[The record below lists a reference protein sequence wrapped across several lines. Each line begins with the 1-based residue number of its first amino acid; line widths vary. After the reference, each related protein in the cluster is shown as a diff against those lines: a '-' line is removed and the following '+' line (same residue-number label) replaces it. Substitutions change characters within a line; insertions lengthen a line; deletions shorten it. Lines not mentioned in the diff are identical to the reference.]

1 MPKTP
6 NYWMLYKNCVVL
18 LSNLLN
24 NIEMQ
29 KTIIQL
35 LNETVEK
42 YGQNP
47 YLYEALKNI
56 EYKALTFSE
65 VKEKAI
71 RFAAGLMAMG
81 IDAGERVALMSEG
94 KNNWVIGELGVLHA
108 GAVCVPL
115 SVKLD
120 TEQDITFRINHS
132 DSVMVLASNQQIK
145 KLRPLKEK
153 MPTVKRYILLDSEV
167 EAEEAEIHIQSVLK
181 LGDALLETDRRKV
194 EERIAGVEPDS
205 LANISYT
212 SGTTANPKGIML
224 SHDNYVCNVE
234 QAVDL
239 LNGIPSHF
247 RMLLILPWDHSFGHT
262 AGVYAFMKVGAS
274 IASVAAGKSAMEIL
288 RNVPKSLKAINPHI
302 MMSVPALA
310 NNFRNNIEDGVKKQ
324 GKMAYRLFQQGLKV
338 AYAYNAEGYNKGR
351 GKRAL
356 LKPLVA
362 FYDKIIFSK
371 VRKNFASNLQ
381 YFIGGGALLD
391 IELQRFFYAIGI
403 PMYQGYGLS
412 EASPI
417 ISANSTEF
425 HKLGSSGKPIPRMDI
440 KIVDDNMNALPVGER
455 GEIIVR
461 GGNVMKGYWKNPE
474 ATAES
479 IVDGWL
485 RTEDMGYLDEDGYL
499 YVLGRTKSLLI
510 SNDGE
515 KFSPEGIEESIM
527 ATSQYIN
534 QCVLHNNQSPYTTA
548 LLTLNSEALKKQ
560 TNNPAEAAKLIADE
574 LAQYLKGGNND
585 GLFPYR
591 WIPSAF
597 AIIEEPFSEQNGLI
611 NSTMKIVKHKVY
623 EQYAQEL
630 ELLHT
635 AEGKR
640 PDSERN
646 LEVLGRLMK

>member
-1 MPKTP
+1 MG
-6 NYWMLYKNCVVL
+6 
-18 LSNLLN
+18 
-24 NIEMQ
+24 
-29 KTIIQL
+29 KTIIGL
-35 LNETVEK
+35 LNETVKK
-42 YGQNP
+42 YGNNP
-47 YLYEALKNI
+47 YLYEALNNI
-56 EYKALTFSE
+56 EYTALTFSE
-65 VKEKAI
+65 VKEQSV

-81 IDAGERVALMSEG
+81 VNAGERIALMSEG
-94 KNNWVIGELGVLHA
+94 KNNWVVGELGILHA

-145 KLRPLKEK
+145 KLRPIKNQ
-153 MPTVKRYILLDSEV
+153 MPTVKRYILLDADV
-167 EAEEAEIHIQSVLK
+167 EAEEGEIHFESVQA
-181 LGDALLETDRRKV
+181 LGDALLTTDRARV
-194 EERIAGVEPDS
+194 EERIAGVQPDS

-212 SGTTANPKGIML
+212 SGTTDNPKGIML
-224 SHDNYVCNVE
+224 SHNNYVCNVE

-239 LNGIPSHF
+239 LNGIPSYF

-262 AGVYAFMKVGAS
+262 AGVYAFMKTGAS
-274 IASVAAGKSAMEIL
+274 IASIAAGKSPIEML
-288 RNVPKSLKAINPHI
+288 RNVPKSLKAINPHLL
-302 MMSVPALA
+302 MSVPALA
-310 NNFRNNIEDGVKKQ
+310 TNFRNNIESGIKKQ
-324 GKMAYRLFQQGLKV
+324 GKVAYSLFQQGLKI
-338 AYAYNAEGYNKGR
+338 AYTYNAEGHNKGQ
-351 GKRAL
+351 GSRAL

-362 FYDKIIFSK
+362 LYDRIIFSK
-371 VRKNFASNLQ
+371 IRENFASNLQ

-417 ISANSTEF
+417 ISANSTQN
-425 HKLGSSGKPIPRMDI
+425 HKLGSSGKPIPRMEI
-440 KIVDDNMNALPVGER
+440 KIADEDMNHLPVGQK

-474 ATAES
+474 ATAET
-479 IVDGWL
+479 IIDGWL
-485 RTEDMGYLDEDGYL
+485 RTGDMGYLDSDGYL

-527 ATSQYIN
+527 ATSKYID

-548 LLTLNSEALKKQ
+548 LLTLNSDALKQ
-560 TNNPAEAAKLIADE
+560 HTSDPAEAAKLIADE
-574 LAQYLKGGNND
+574 IAQYLKGGSND

-591 WIPSAF
+591 WIPTAF
-597 AIIEEPFSEQNGLI
+597 ALIEEPFSEQNGLI

-623 EQYAQEL
+623 ERYAQEI

-635 AEGKR
+635 AEGKL
-640 PDSERN
+640 PNSKRN
-646 LEVLGRLMK
+646 LEVLGRILGK

>member
-1 MPKTP
+1 MG
-6 NYWMLYKNCVVL
+6 
-18 LSNLLN
+18 
-24 NIEMQ
+24 
-29 KTIIQL
+29 KTIIGL

-42 YGQNP
+42 YGENP
-47 YLYEALKNI
+47 YLYEALQNI
-56 EYKALTFSE
+56 EYTALTFRE
-65 VKEKAI
+65 VKELAI

-81 IDAGERVALMSEG
+81 VEGGERVALMSEG
-94 KNNWVIGELGVLHA
+94 KSNWVIGELGVLHA

-145 KLRPLKEK
+145 KLRPLKGK
-153 MPTVKRYILLDSEV
+153 MPTVKKYILLDAEV
-167 EAEEAEIHIQSVLK
+167 EAEEAEVHIEDVLK
-181 LGDALLETDRRKV
+181 LGDALLERDRKRV
-194 EERIAGVEPDS
+194 EERMAGVQPDS

-224 SHDNYVCNVE
+224 THNNYVCNVE

-239 LNGIPSHF
+239 LDGIPSYF

-288 RNVPKSLKAINPHI
+288 RNVPKSLKAINPHL

-310 NNFRNNIEDGVKKQ
+310 SNFRNNIEGGVKKQ
-324 GKMAYRLFQQGLKV
+324 GKVAYTLFQQGLKV
-338 AYAYNAEGYNKGR
+338 AYAYNAEGYNRGR
-351 GKRAL
+351 GSRRL

-362 FYDKIIFSK
+362 MYDRVVFSK

-417 ISANSTEF
+417 ISANSTEH
-425 HKLGSSGKPIPRMDI
+425 HKLGSSGKPVPRMEI
-440 KIVDDNMNALPVGER
+440 KIVDEDMNAVPTGER
-455 GEIIVR
+455 GEIVVR
-461 GGNVMKGYWKNPE
+461 GGNVMKGYWKNAE

-485 RTEDMGYLDEDGYL
+485 HTEDMGYLDDDGYL

-560 TNNPAEAAKLIADE
+560 TTDPAEAAGLIADE
-574 LAQYLKGGNND
+574 LAQYLKGGSHD

-623 EQYAQEL
+623 ERYAQEI

-635 AEGKR
+635 AEGKQ
-640 PDSERN
+640 PNSESN
-646 LEVLGRLMK
+646 LQVLGRLLK

>member
-1 MPKTP
+1 MG
-6 NYWMLYKNCVVL
+6 
-18 LSNLLN
+18 
-24 NIEMQ
+24 
-29 KTIIQL
+29 KTIIGL

-42 YGQNP
+42 YGENP
-47 YLYEALKNI
+47 YLYEALHNI
-56 EYKALTFSE
+56 EYTALTFRE
-65 VKEKAI
+65 VKELAI

-81 IDAGERVALMSEG
+81 VEGGERVALMSEG
-94 KNNWVIGELGVLHA
+94 KSNWVIGELGVLHA

-145 KLRPLKEK
+145 KLRPLKGK
-153 MPTVKRYILLDSEV
+153 MPTVKKYILLDAEV
-167 EAEEAEIHIQSVLK
+167 EAEEAEVHIEDVLK
-181 LGDALLETDRRKV
+181 LGDALLERDRKRV
-194 EERIAGVEPDS
+194 EERMAGVQPDS

-224 SHDNYVCNVE
+224 THNNYVCNVE

-239 LNGIPSHF
+239 LDGIPSYF

-288 RNVPKSLKAINPHI
+288 RNVPKSLKAINPHL

-310 NNFRNNIEDGVKKQ
+310 SNFRNNIEGGVKKQ
-324 GKMAYRLFQQGLKV
+324 GKVAYTLFQQGLKV
-338 AYAYNAEGYNKGR
+338 AYAYNAEGYNRGR
-351 GKRAL
+351 GSRRL

-362 FYDKIIFSK
+362 LYDRVVFSK

-417 ISANSTEF
+417 ISANSTEH
-425 HKLGSSGKPIPRMDI
+425 HKLGSSGKPVPRMEI
-440 KIVDDNMNALPVGER
+440 KIVDEDMNAMPTGER
-455 GEIIVR
+455 GEIVVR
-461 GGNVMKGYWKNPE
+461 GGNVMKGYWKNAE

-485 RTEDMGYLDEDGYL
+485 HTEDMGYLDDDGYL

-548 LLTLNSEALKKQ
+548 LLTLNSEVLKKQ
-560 TNNPAEAAKLIADE
+560 TTDPAEAAGLIADE
-574 LAQYLKGGNND
+574 LAQYLKGGSHD

-623 EQYAQEL
+623 ERYAQEI

-635 AEGKR
+635 AEGKQ
-640 PDSERN
+640 PNSEGN
-646 LEVLGRLMK
+646 LQVLGRLLK

>member
-1 MPKTP
+1 MG
-6 NYWMLYKNCVVL
+6 
-18 LSNLLN
+18 
-24 NIEMQ
+24 
-29 KTIIQL
+29 KTIIGL

-42 YGQNP
+42 YGENP
-47 YLYEALKNI
+47 YLYEALHNI
-56 EYKALTFSE
+56 EYTALTFRE
-65 VKEKAI
+65 VKELAI
-71 RFAAGLMAMG
+71 RFAAGLMEMG
-81 IDAGERVALMSEG
+81 VEGGERVALMSEG
-94 KNNWVIGELGVLHA
+94 KSNWVIGELGVLHA

-145 KLRPLKEK
+145 KLRPLKGK
-153 MPTVKRYILLDSEV
+153 MPTVKKYILLDAEV
-167 EAEEAEIHIQSVLK
+167 EAEEAEVHIEDVLK
-181 LGDALLETDRRKV
+181 LGDALLERDRKRV
-194 EERIAGVEPDS
+194 EERMAGVQPDS

-224 SHDNYVCNVE
+224 THNNYVCNVE

-239 LNGIPSHF
+239 LDGIPSYF

-288 RNVPKSLKAINPHI
+288 RNVPKSLKAINPHL

-310 NNFRNNIEDGVKKQ
+310 SNFRNNIEGGVKKQ
-324 GKMAYRLFQQGLKV
+324 GKVAYTLFQQGLKV
-338 AYAYNAEGYNKGR
+338 AYAYNAEGYNRGR
-351 GKRAL
+351 GSRRL

-362 FYDKIIFSK
+362 LYDRVVFSK

-417 ISANSTEF
+417 ISANSTEH
-425 HKLGSSGKPIPRMDI
+425 HKLGSSGKPVPRMEI
-440 KIVDDNMNALPVGER
+440 KIVDEDMNAVPTGER
-455 GEIIVR
+455 GEIVVR
-461 GGNVMKGYWKNPE
+461 GGNVMKGYWKNAE

-485 RTEDMGYLDEDGYL
+485 HTEDMGYLDDDGYL

-548 LLTLNSEALKKQ
+548 LLTLNSEVLKKQ
-560 TNNPAEAAKLIADE
+560 TADPAEAAGLIADE
-574 LAQYLKGGNND
+574 LAQYLKGGSHD

-623 EQYAQEL
+623 ERYAQEI

-635 AEGKR
+635 AEGKQ
-640 PDSERN
+640 PNSEGN
-646 LEVLGRLMK
+646 LQVLGRLLK

>member
-1 MPKTP
+1 MG
-6 NYWMLYKNCVVL
+6 
-18 LSNLLN
+18 
-24 NIEMQ
+24 
-29 KTIIQL
+29 KTIIRL

-47 YLYEALKNI
+47 YLYEARSNI
-56 EYKALTFSE
+56 EYTSLTFSE
-65 VKEKAI
+65 VKEMSI
-71 RFAAGLMAMG
+71 RFAAGLIAMG
-81 IDAGERVALMSEG
+81 IDAGERVSLMSEG

-115 SVKLD
+115 SVKLE
-120 TEQDITFRINHS
+120 TEHDITFRINHS

-145 KLRPLKEK
+145 KLRPIKKELT
-153 MPTVKRYILLDSEV
+153 TVEKYILLDADVEV
-167 EAEEAEIHIQSVLK
+167 EENEIHFDSVLK
-181 LGDALLETDRRKV
+181 LGDAFLSNNPKKV
-194 EERIAGVEPDS
+194 KERIAYIKPDS

-224 SHDNYVCNVE
+224 SHNNYVCNVE
-234 QAVDL
+234 QAVDH
-239 LNGIPSHF
+239 LNGIPSYF

-288 RNVPKSLKAINPHI
+288 RNVPKSLKAINPHLL
-302 MMSVPALA
+302 MSVPALA
-310 NNFRNNIEDGVKKQ
+310 TNFRNNIESGIKKQ

-338 AYAYNAEGYNKGR
+338 AYIYNGEGHNKGR
-351 GKRAL
+351 GSRAL
-356 LKPLVA
+356 LKPIVA
-362 FYDKIIFSK
+362 FYDRIIFSK
-371 VRKNFASNLQ
+371 IRDNFASNLE

-391 IELQRFFYAIGI
+391 IDLQRFFYAIGI

-417 ISANSTEF
+417 ISANSKEF
-425 HKLGSSGKPIPRMDI
+425 HKLGSSGKPVPRMEIMIADE
-440 KIVDDNMNALPVGER
+440 DMNPLPIGEK
-455 GEIIVR
+455 GEIIIR

-479 IVDGWL
+479 IVNGWL
-485 RTEDMGYLDEDGYL
+485 RTEDMGYLDKDGYL

-527 ATSQYIN
+527 ATSKYIN

-548 LLTLNSEALKKQ
+548 LLTINREALKQ
-560 TNNPAEAAKLIADE
+560 HTANPTEAAEIIASE
-574 LAQYLKGGNND
+574 LAQYLKGGSND

-597 AIIEEPFSEQNGLI
+597 AVIEEPFSEKNGLI

-623 EQYAQEL
+623 ERYAQEI
-630 ELLHT
+630 EQLHT
-635 AEGKR
+635 AQGKLHN
-640 PDSERN
+640 SESN
-646 LEVLGRLMK
+646 LEVFKKLLS

>member
-1 MPKTP
+1 MG
-6 NYWMLYKNCVVL
+6 
-18 LSNLLN
+18 
-24 NIEMQ
+24 
-29 KTIIQL
+29 KTIIGL

-42 YGQNP
+42 YGENP
-47 YLYEALKNI
+47 YLYEALDNI
-56 EYKALTFSE
+56 EYTALTFSE
-65 VKEKAI
+65 VKKQSI

-81 IDAGERVALMSEG
+81 VEIGERISLMSEG
-94 KNNWVIGELGVLHA
+94 KNYWVIGELGVLHA

-132 DSVMVLASNQQIK
+132 DSIMVLASNQQIK

-153 MPTVKRYILLDSEV
+153 MPTVRKYILLDPEV
-167 EAEEAEIHIQSVLK
+167 EAEENEIHFESVLK
-181 LGDALLETDRRKV
+181 LGDTLLYTDRSMV
-194 EERIAGVEPDS
+194 DDRIAGVEPDS

-234 QAVDL
+234 QAVDH
-239 LNGIPSHF
+239 LNGIPSFF
-247 RMLLILPWDHSFGHT
+247 RTLLILPWDHSFGHT
-262 AGVYAFMKVGAS
+262 AGVYAFMKTGAS
-274 IASVAAGKSAMEIL
+274 IASVAAGKSAIEIL
-288 RNVPKSLKAINPHI
+288 RNVPKSLQAINPHLL
-302 MMSVPALA
+302 MSVPALA
-310 NNFRNNIEDGVKKQ
+310 TNFRNNIESGIKKQ
-324 GKMAYRLFQQGLKV
+324 GKIAYRLFQQGLKV
-338 AYAYNAEGYNKGR
+338 AYTYNGEGHNKGS
-351 GKRAL
+351 GSRAL

-362 FYDKIIFSK
+362 LYDRIIFTK
-371 VRKNFASNLQ
+371 IRANFASNLE

-417 ISANSTEF
+417 ISANSEKY
-425 HKLGSSGKPIPRMDI
+425 HKLGSSGKPIPRMEI
-440 KIVDDNMNALPVGER
+440 KIVDEDMNSLPVGGK

-461 GGNVMKGYWKNPE
+461 GGNVMKGYWKNPD
-474 ATAES
+474 ATAEA

-485 RTEDMGYLDEDGYL
+485 HTEDMGYLDADGYL

-527 ATSQYIN
+527 AKSEYIN

-548 LLTLNSEALKKQ
+548 LLTLNNDTLKRQ
-560 TNNPAEAAKLIADE
+560 TSDPAEAAKIIAGE
-574 LAQYLKGGNND
+574 IAQYLKGGSND

-591 WIPSAF
+591 WIPTAF
-597 AIIEEPFSEQNGLI
+597 ALIEEPFNEQNGLV

-623 EQYAQEL
+623 ERYAQEI
-630 ELLHT
+630 ETMHT

-640 PDSERN
+640 PDSKNN
-646 LEVLGRLMK
+646 LEVLKKLLSE

>member
-1 MPKTP
+1 MNKG
-6 NYWMLYKNCVVL
+6 
-18 LSNLLN
+18 
-24 NIEMQ
+24 

-35 LNETVEK
+35 LNESVEK
-42 YGQNP
+42 YGNNP
-47 YLYEALKNI
+47 YLYEALNNI
-56 EYKALTFSE
+56 EYSALTFTE
-65 VKEKAI
+65 VKEQAI

-153 MPTVKRYILLDSEV
+153 MPTVKHYILLDADV
-167 EAEEAEIHIQSVLK
+167 EAEEGEIYIEQVMK
-181 LGDALLETDRRKV
+181 QGDAFLKTNRAKLD
-194 EERIAGVEPDS
+194 ERIAEVKPDS

-234 QAVDL
+234 QAVDH
-239 LNGIPSHF
+239 LNGIPSYF
-247 RMLLILPWDHSFGHT
+247 RTLLILPWDHSFGHT
-262 AGVYAFMKVGAS
+262 AGVYAFMKTGAS

-288 RNVPKSLKAINPHI
+288 RNVPKSLKAINPHLL
-302 MMSVPALA
+302 MSVPALA
-310 NNFRNNIEDGVKKQ
+310 TNFRNNIESGIKKQ
-324 GKMAYRLFQQGLKV
+324 GKIPYQLFKQGLKV
-338 AYAYNAEGYNKGR
+338 AYAYNGEGHNKGR

-362 FYDKIIFSK
+362 LYDRIIFSK
-371 VRKNFASNLQ
+371 VRENFASNLQ
-381 YFIGGGALLD
+381 FFIGGGALLD

-417 ISANSTEF
+417 ISANSEEF
-425 HKLGSSGKPIPRMDI
+425 HKLGSSGKTMPRMDI
-440 KIVDDNMNALPVGER
+440 EIVDEDMNPLPVGEK

-474 ATAES
+474 ATEEA

-527 ATSQYIN
+527 ATSKYIN
-534 QCVLHNNQSPYTTA
+534 QCVLHNDHSPYTTA
-548 LLTLNSEALKKQ
+548 LLTINSDALKQ
-560 TNNPAEAAKLIADE
+560 RTTDPAEAAQLIANE
-574 LAQYLKGGNND
+574 LAQYMKGGSND

-591 WIPSAF
+591 WIPSSF
-597 AIIEEPFSEQNGLI
+597 ALIEEPFSEQNGLV

-623 EQYAQEL
+623 ERYAHKIEA
-630 ELLHT
+630 LHT

-640 PDSERN
+640 HDSEGN
-646 LEVLGRLMK
+646 LEVLERLLKQ

>member
-1 MPKTP
+1 M
-6 NYWMLYKNCVVL
+6 
-18 LSNLLN
+18 
-24 NIEMQ
+24 E
-29 KTIIQL
+29 KTIIGL
-35 LNETVEK
+35 LNESVEK
-42 YGQNP
+42 YGDNP
-47 YLYEALKNI
+47 YLYEARNEIK
-56 EYKALTFSE
+56 YTALTFSE
-65 VKEKAI
+65 VKEQSI

-81 IDAGERVALMSEG
+81 IDAGERIALISEG
-94 KNNWVIGELGVLHA
+94 KNYWVIGELGILHA

-132 DSVMVLASNQQIK
+132 DSVMVLASDQQIK
-145 KLRPLKEK
+145 KLRPMKEK
-153 MPTVKRYILLDSEV
+153 LTTVKRYILLDADV
-167 EAEEAEIHIQSVLK
+167 EAEEGEIHIESVLE
-181 LGDALLETDRRKV
+181 LGDALIATDGARV
-194 EERIAGVEPDS
+194 EERMAGVQPHS

-224 SHDNYVCNVE
+224 SHNNYVCNVE

-239 LNGIPSHF
+239 LNGIPSYF
-247 RMLLILPWDHSFGHT
+247 RTLLILPWDHSFGHT
-262 AGVYAFMKVGAS
+262 AGVYAFMKTGSS

-288 RNVPKSLKAINPHI
+288 RNVPKSLEAINPHL

-310 NNFRNNIEDGVKKQ
+310 TNFRKNIEGGIKQQ

-338 AYAYNAEGYNKGR
+338 AYAYNAEGHNKGR
-351 GKRAL
+351 GSRAL

-362 FYDKIIFSK
+362 FYDRLIFSK
-371 VRKNFASNLQ
+371 IRQNFASNLA

-417 ISANSTEF
+417 ISANSAEF

-440 KIVDDNMNALPVGER
+440 KITDDDMNTLPVGEK
-455 GEIIVR
+455 GEIVVR
-461 GGNVMKGYWKNPE
+461 GGNVMKGYWKNPA
-474 ATAES
+474 ATAET

-485 RTEDMGYLDEDGYL
+485 HTGDMGYIDADGYL

-527 ATSQYIN
+527 AKSEYID

-548 LLTLNSEALKKQ
+548 LLTLNTDVLKRR
-560 TNNPAEAAKLIADE
+560 TSDASDAANLIAAE
-574 LAQYLKGGNND
+574 IAAYMKGGSND

-591 WIPSAF
+591 WIPTAF
-597 AIIEEPFSEQNGLI
+597 ALIEEPFSEKNGLV

-623 EQYAQEL
+623 ERYAQEI
-630 ELLHT
+630 EMLHT
-635 AEGKR
+635 PEGKR
-640 PDSERN
+640 PDSESN
-646 LEVLGRLMK
+646 LKVLEKLLSE

>member
-1 MPKTP
+1 M
-6 NYWMLYKNCVVL
+6 
-18 LSNLLN
+18 
-24 NIEMQ
+24 E
-29 KTIIQL
+29 KTIIGL
-35 LNETVEK
+35 LNESVEK
-42 YGQNP
+42 YGDNP
-47 YLYEALKNI
+47 YLYEARNEIK
-56 EYKALTFSE
+56 YTALTFSE
-65 VKEKAI
+65 VKEQSI

-81 IDAGERVALMSEG
+81 IDAGERIALISEG
-94 KNNWVIGELGVLHA
+94 KNYWVIGELGILHA

-132 DSVMVLASNQQIK
+132 DSVMVLASDQQIK
-145 KLRPLKEK
+145 KLRPMKEK
-153 MPTVKRYILLDSEV
+153 LTTVKRYILLDADV
-167 EAEEAEIHIQSVLK
+167 EAEEGEIHIESVLE
-181 LGDALLETDRRKV
+181 LGDALIATDGARV
-194 EERIAGVEPDS
+194 EERMAGVQPHS

-224 SHDNYVCNVE
+224 SHNNYVCNVE

-239 LNGIPSHF
+239 LNGIPSYF
-247 RMLLILPWDHSFGHT
+247 RTLLILPWDHSFGHT
-262 AGVYAFMKVGAS
+262 AGVYAFMKTGAS

-288 RNVPKSLKAINPHI
+288 RNVPKSLEAINPHLL
-302 MMSVPALA
+302 MSVPALA
-310 NNFRNNIEDGVKKQ
+310 TNFRKNIEGGIKQQ

-338 AYAYNAEGYNKGR
+338 AYAYNAEGHNKGR
-351 GKRAL
+351 GSRAL
-356 LKPLVA
+356 LKPLVS
-362 FYDKIIFSK
+362 FYDRLIFSK
-371 VRKNFASNLQ
+371 IRQNFASNLA

-417 ISANSTEF
+417 ISANSAEF

-440 KIVDDNMNALPVGER
+440 KITDDDMNTLPVGEK
-455 GEIIVR
+455 GEIVVR
-461 GGNVMKGYWKNPE
+461 GGNVMKGYWKNPT
-474 ATAES
+474 ATAET

-485 RTEDMGYLDEDGYL
+485 HTGDMGYLDADGYL

-527 ATSQYIN
+527 AKSEYID

-548 LLTLNSEALKKQ
+548 LLTLNTDALKRRTSDATEA
-560 TNNPAEAAKLIADE
+560 TNLIAAE
-574 LAQYLKGGNND
+574 IAAYMKGGSND

-591 WIPSAF
+591 WIPTAF
-597 AIIEEPFSEQNGLI
+597 ALIEEPFSEKNGLV

-623 EQYAQEL
+623 ERYAQEI
-630 ELLHT
+630 EMLHT
-635 AEGKR
+635 PEGKR
-640 PDSERN
+640 PDSENN
-646 LEVLGRLMK
+646 LKVLEKLLSE

>member
-1 MPKTP
+1 MG
-6 NYWMLYKNCVVL
+6 
-18 LSNLLN
+18 
-24 NIEMQ
+24 
-29 KTIIQL
+29 KTIIGL
-35 LNETVEK
+35 LNETVDK
-42 YGQNP
+42 YGENP
-47 YLYEALKNI
+47 YLYEALNNI
-56 EYKALTFSE
+56 EYTALTFNE
-65 VKEKAI
+65 VKEQSI
-71 RFAAGLMAMG
+71 RFAAGLIAMG
-81 IDAGERVALMSEG
+81 IDAGERISLISEG
-94 KNNWVIGELGVLHA
+94 KNYWVIGELGILHA

-115 SVKLD
+115 SVKLE

-145 KLRPLKEK
+145 KLRPIKEK
-153 MPTVKRYILLDSEV
+153 MPTVKRYILLDSDV
-167 EAEEAEIHIQSVLK
+167 EAEEGEVHIEKVLEQ
-181 LGDALLETDRRKV
+181 GDTLLSTNRAKIEDRM
-194 EERIAGVEPDS
+194 AGVMPDS

-234 QAVDL
+234 QAVDH

-247 RMLLILPWDHSFGHT
+247 RTLLILPWDHSFGHT
-262 AGVYAFMKVGAS
+262 AGVYAFMKTGAS
-274 IASVAAGKSAMEIL
+274 IASVAAGKSAIEIL
-288 RNVPKSLKAINPHI
+288 RNVPKSLKAINPHLL
-302 MMSVPALA
+302 MSVPALA
-310 NNFRNNIEDGVKKQ
+310 TNFRKNIEGGVQKQ
-324 GKMAYRLFQQGLKV
+324 GKVANRIFQQGLKM
-338 AYAYNAEGYNKGR
+338 AYAYNGEGHNKGK
-351 GKRAL
+351 GSRAL

-362 FYDKIIFSK
+362 FYDRMIFSK
-371 VRKNFASNLQ
+371 IRKNFASNLE

-417 ISANSTEF
+417 ISANSDKA
-425 HKLGSSGKPIPRMDI
+425 HKLGSSGKPVPRMEI
-440 KIVDDNMNALPVGER
+440 KIVDENMNELNVGEK
-455 GEIIVR
+455 GEIIIR

-474 ATAES
+474 ATEET

-485 RTEDMGYLDEDGYL
+485 RTEDMGYLDKDGYL

-527 ATSQYIN
+527 ATSEYIH

-548 LLTLNSEALKKQ
+548 LLTLNSDALKRH
-560 TNNPAEAAKLIADE
+560 TSDPAEAAKLIADE
-574 LAQYLKGGNND
+574 IAQYLKDGSND

-597 AIIEEPFSEQNGLI
+597 AVIEEPFSENNGLI
-611 NSTMKIVKHKVY
+611 NSTMKIMKHKVY
-623 EQYAQEL
+623 ERYER
-630 ELLHT
+630 EIEMLHT

-640 PDSERN
+640 ADSESN
-646 LEVLGRLMK
+646 LKILKRLLS

>member
-1 MPKTP
+1 MG
-6 NYWMLYKNCVVL
+6 
-18 LSNLLN
+18 
-24 NIEMQ
+24 
-29 KTIIQL
+29 KTIIGL

-42 YGQNP
+42 YGENP
-47 YLYEALKNI
+47 YLYEALHNI
-56 EYKALTFSE
+56 EYTALTFRE
-65 VKEKAI
+65 VKELAI
-71 RFAAGLMAMG
+71 RFAAGLMEMG
-81 IDAGERVALMSEG
+81 VEGGERVALMSEG
-94 KNNWVIGELGVLHA
+94 KSNWVIGELGVLHA

-145 KLRPLKEK
+145 KLRPLKGK
-153 MPTVKRYILLDSEV
+153 MPTVKKYILLDAEV
-167 EAEEAEIHIQSVLK
+167 EAEEAEVHIEDVLK
-181 LGDALLETDRRKV
+181 LGDALLERDRKRV
-194 EERIAGVEPDS
+194 EERMAGVQPDS

-224 SHDNYVCNVE
+224 THNNYVCNVE

-239 LNGIPSHF
+239 LDGIPSYF

-288 RNVPKSLKAINPHI
+288 RNVPKSLKAINPHL

-310 NNFRNNIEDGVKKQ
+310 SNFRNNIEGGVKKQ
-324 GKMAYRLFQQGLKV
+324 GKVAYTLFQQGLKV
-338 AYAYNAEGYNKGR
+338 AYAYNAEGYNRGR
-351 GKRAL
+351 GSRRL

-362 FYDKIIFSK
+362 LYDRVVFSK

-417 ISANSTEF
+417 ISANSTEH
-425 HKLGSSGKPIPRMDI
+425 HKLGSSGKPVPRMEI
-440 KIVDDNMNALPVGER
+440 KIVDEDMNAVPTGER
-455 GEIIVR
+455 GEIVVR
-461 GGNVMKGYWKNPE
+461 GGNVMKGYWKNAE

-485 RTEDMGYLDEDGYL
+485 HTEDMGYLDDDGYL

-560 TNNPAEAAKLIADE
+560 TTDPAEAAGLIADE
-574 LAQYLKGGNND
+574 LAQYLKGGSHD

-623 EQYAQEL
+623 ERYAQEI

-635 AEGKR
+635 AEGKQ
-640 PDSERN
+640 PDSESN
-646 LEVLGRLMK
+646 LQVLGRLLS

>member
-1 MPKTP
+1 MG
-6 NYWMLYKNCVVL
+6 
-18 LSNLLN
+18 
-24 NIEMQ
+24 
-29 KTIIQL
+29 KTIIGL

-42 YGQNP
+42 YGENP
-47 YLYEALKNI
+47 YLYEALDNI
-56 EYKALTFSE
+56 EYTALTFSE
-65 VKEKAI
+65 VKEQSI
-71 RFAAGLMAMG
+71 RFAAGLIAIG
-81 IDAGERVALMSEG
+81 VEVGERISLMSEG
-94 KNNWVIGELGVLHA
+94 KNYWVIGELGVLHA

-132 DSVMVLASNQQIK
+132 DSIMVLASNQQIK

-153 MPTVKRYILLDSEV
+153 MPTVRKYILLDPEV
-167 EAEEAEIHIQSVLK
+167 EAEENEIHFESVLK
-181 LGDALLETDRRKV
+181 LGDTLLYTDRSMV
-194 EERIAGVEPDS
+194 DDRIAGVEPDS

-234 QAVDL
+234 QAVDH
-239 LNGIPSHF
+239 LNGIPSFF
-247 RMLLILPWDHSFGHT
+247 RTLLILPWDHSFGHT
-262 AGVYAFMKVGAS
+262 AGVYAFMKTGAS
-274 IASVAAGKSAMEIL
+274 IASVAAGKSAIEIL
-288 RNVPKSLKAINPHI
+288 RNVPKSLQAINPHLL
-302 MMSVPALA
+302 MSVPALA
-310 NNFRNNIEDGVKKQ
+310 TNFRNNIESGIKKQ
-324 GKMAYRLFQQGLKV
+324 GKIAYRLFQQGLKV
-338 AYAYNAEGYNKGR
+338 AYTYNGEGHNKGS
-351 GKRAL
+351 GSRAL

-362 FYDKIIFSK
+362 LYDRIIFTK
-371 VRKNFASNLQ
+371 IRANFASNLE

-417 ISANSTEF
+417 ISANSEKY
-425 HKLGSSGKPIPRMDI
+425 HKLGSSGKPIPRMEI
-440 KIVDDNMNALPVGER
+440 KIVDEDMNSLPVGGK

-461 GGNVMKGYWKNPE
+461 GGNVMKGYWKNPD
-474 ATAES
+474 ATAEA

-485 RTEDMGYLDEDGYL
+485 HTEDMGYLDADGYL

-527 ATSQYIN
+527 AKSEYIN

-548 LLTLNSEALKKQ
+548 LLTLNNDTLKRQ
-560 TNNPAEAAKLIADE
+560 TSDPAEAAKIIAGE
-574 LAQYLKGGNND
+574 IAQYLKGGSND

-591 WIPSAF
+591 WIPTAF
-597 AIIEEPFSEQNGLI
+597 ALIEEPFSEQNGLV

-623 EQYAQEL
+623 ERYAQEI
-630 ELLHT
+630 ETMHT
-635 AEGKR
+635 AAGKR
-640 PDSERN
+640 PDSKNN
-646 LEVLGRLMK
+646 LEVLKKLLSE

>member
-1 MPKTP
+1 MG
-6 NYWMLYKNCVVL
+6 
-18 LSNLLN
+18 
-24 NIEMQ
+24 
-29 KTIIQL
+29 KTIIKL
-35 LNETVEK
+35 LNESVEK
-42 YGQNP
+42 YGNNP
-47 YLYEALKNI
+47 YLYEARNDIK
-56 EYKALTFSE
+56 YTALTFSE
-65 VKEKAI
+65 VKEQSI
-71 RFAAGLMAMG
+71 RFAAGLMAM
-81 IDAGERVALMSEG
+81 DVNAGERIALMSEG

-115 SVKLD
+115 SVKLE

-132 DSVMVLASNQQIK
+132 DSVMVMASNQQIK
-145 KLRPLKEK
+145 RLRLIKDK
-153 MPTVKRYILLDSEV
+153 MPTVKKYILLDSEV
-167 EAEEAEIHIQSVLK
+167 VAEEDEIHFEEVMK
-181 LGDALLETDRRKV
+181 LGDSLLSTDRAKV
-194 EERIAGVEPDS
+194 EERIAGVAPDS

-247 RMLLILPWDHSFGHT
+247 RTLLILPWDHSFGHT
-262 AGVYAFMKVGAS
+262 AGVYAFMKTGAS
-274 IASVAAGKSAMEIL
+274 IASVAAGQSAIEIL
-288 RNVPKSLKAINPHI
+288 RNVPKSLKAINPHLL
-302 MMSVPALA
+302 MSVPALA
-310 NNFRNNIEDGVKKQ
+310 TNFRNNIESGIKKQ
-324 GKMAYRLFQQGLKV
+324 GKTAYRLFQQGLKV
-338 AYAYNAEGYNKGR
+338 AYTYNGEGYNKGR
-351 GKRAL
+351 GSRAL

-362 FYDKIIFSK
+362 LYDRIIFSK
-371 VRKNFASNLQ
+371 IRQNFASNLE

-417 ISANSTEF
+417 ISANSQEA
-425 HKLGSSGKPIPRMDI
+425 HKLGSSGKPVPRMEI
-440 KIVDDNMNALPVGER
+440 EIADDDMNILPVGEK

-474 ATAES
+474 ATAET

-485 RTEDMGYLDEDGYL
+485 HTGDMGYLDADGYL

-527 ATSQYIN
+527 AKSEYID

-548 LLTLNSEALKKQ
+548 LLTLNSDALKQ
-560 TNNPAEAAKLIADE
+560 RTTNPEEAAKIISAE
-574 LAQYLKGGNND
+574 LAEYLKGGSND

-597 AIIEEPFSEQNGLI
+597 AVIEEPFSEKNGLI
-611 NSTMKIVKHKVY
+611 NSTMKIMKHKVY
-623 EQYAQEL
+623 ERYAPDIEM
-630 ELLHT
+630 LHT
-635 AEGKR
+635 AQGKL
-640 PDSERN
+640 PNSVSN
-646 LEVLGRLMK
+646 LEVLGKLLSK

>member
-1 MPKTP
+1 MG
-6 NYWMLYKNCVVL
+6 
-18 LSNLLN
+18 
-24 NIEMQ
+24 
-29 KTIIQL
+29 KTIIKL
-35 LNETVEK
+35 LDESVEK
-42 YGQNP
+42 YGSNP
-47 YLYEALKNI
+47 YLYEARNDI
-56 EYKALTFSE
+56 AYAALTFSE
-65 VKEKAI
+65 VKKQSI

-81 IDAGERVALMSEG
+81 IDAGERIALMSEG
-94 KNNWVIGELGVLHA
+94 KNYWVIGELGVLHA

-145 KLRPLKEK
+145 KLRPIKEK
-153 MPTVKRYILLDSEV
+153 MPTVKRYILLDPEV
-167 EAEEAEIHIQSVLK
+167 KAEDNEIHFENVLK
-181 LGDALLETDRRKV
+181 LGDELLATDRSKI
-194 EERIAGVEPDS
+194 EKRISDVSPDS

-239 LNGIPSHF
+239 LNGIPSYF
-247 RMLLILPWDHSFGHT
+247 RTLLILPWDHSFGHT
-262 AGVYAFMKVGAS
+262 AGVYAFMKTGAS

-288 RNVPKSLKAINPHI
+288 RNVPKSLKAINPHLL
-302 MMSVPALA
+302 MSVPALA
-310 NNFRNNIEDGVKKQ
+310 TNFRNNIENGIKNQ
-324 GKMAYRLFQQGLKV
+324 GKTAYRFFQQGLKV
-338 AYAYNAEGYNKGR
+338 AYAYNGEGYNKGH
-351 GKRAL
+351 GSRAL

-362 FYDKIIFSK
+362 LYDRIIFSK
-371 VRKNFASNLQ
+371 IRKNFASNLE

-417 ISANSTEF
+417 ISANCEKF
-425 HKLGSSGKPIPRMDI
+425 HKLGSSGKPIPRMEIMIADEE
-440 KIVDDNMNALPVGER
+440 MNPLPVGEK

-474 ATAES
+474 ATAET
-479 IVDGWL
+479 IIDGWL
-485 RTEDMGYLDEDGYL
+485 RTGDMGYLDTDGYL

-527 ATSQYIN
+527 AKSKYID

-548 LLTLNSEALKKQ
+548 LLTINSDALKQ
-560 TNNPAEAAKLIADE
+560 HTSAPTEAAKIIANE
-574 LAQYLKGGNND
+574 LAQYLKGGSND

-597 AIIEEPFSEQNGLI
+597 AVIEEPFSEKNGLV

-623 EQYAQEL
+623 ERYAQEI
-630 ELLHT
+630 EMLHT

-640 PDSERN
+640 PDSKNN
-646 LEVLGRLMK
+646 LEVLEKLLTI